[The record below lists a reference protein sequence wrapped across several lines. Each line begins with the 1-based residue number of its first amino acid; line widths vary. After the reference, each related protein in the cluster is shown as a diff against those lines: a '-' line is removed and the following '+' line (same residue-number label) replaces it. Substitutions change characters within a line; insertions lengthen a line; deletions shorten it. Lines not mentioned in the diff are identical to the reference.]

1 MKKCEEYMKESRE
14 ETRKEYTWNTLCA
27 KKMSSCK
34 TTVIIVVTI
43 QNFRFQKKMSFHVR
57 PTPQLL
63 KPKGSNHIWD
73 FKTIKLKLCLKKVGA
88 VSSSCSPHIQPCQ
101 AILGA
106 TRPLFRA
113 M

>member
-43 QNFRFQKKMSFHVR
+43 ENFRFQKKKCRFMFAR
-57 PTPQLL
+57 PR
-63 KPKGSNHIWD
+63 
-73 FKTIKLKLCLKKVGA
+73 
-88 VSSSCSPHIQPCQ
+88 SS
-101 AILGA
+101 
-106 TRPLFRA
+106 
-113 M
+113 